1 MLAKNSGEFPFNLDS
16 AVVAAAHKKDYARYI
31 VPELGDVPVNFLT
44 SNDSTG
50 GNSGSPVLN
59 SRGELVGVLF
69 DGNYESLSSDFF
81 FQPAL
86 TRSIHVDIRYILFVA
101 DKVNRAGNILHELA
115 AQ

>member
-1 MLAKNSGEFPFNLDS
+1 LN
-16 AVVAAAHKKDYARYI
+16 
-31 VPELGDVPVNFLT
+31 DVPVNFIT

-69 DGNYESLSSDFF
+69 DGNYESLDSDFF
-81 FQPAL
+81 FRPDI

-101 DKVNRAGNILHELA
+101 DKVNQASNVLQELTA
-115 AQ
+115 E